1 MQAFTDISPDL
12 SNCTLELLNDARKL
26 EYFRSHGKKL
36 ALEVVTKTNM
46 RKKRKTREN
55 FDFVVDEIYYTSD
68 LKKKKKLTAMLKLVS
83 QPDNLDENDKQ
94 WVLEEVVRKAHKGSK
109 VQFRWLVGYKYV
121 CGKSK
126 RLKLSFPWLNEQYEI
141 LTGSEQ

>member
-68 LKKKKKLTAMLKLVS
+68 LDG
-83 QPDNLDENDKQ
+83 Q
-94 WVLEEVVRKAHKGSK
+94 
-109 VQFRWLVGYKYV
+109 
-121 CGKSK
+121 
-126 RLKLSFPWLNEQYEI
+126 
-141 LTGSEQ
+141 